1 MNGLSTGQSSS
12 HQGIDH
18 LREIDRVKVAGT
30 NPGIAIIPREDN
42 SRNAPLER
50 RRDVRYKCEGTAE
63 FHAEGIDVRT
73 RAALSDISR
82 SGCYLE
88 MQATSAVDTL
98 VDLLI
103 TVNGT
108 GVRVKGIVRTS
119 YPLLGMGIAF
129 TEISKEAQE
138 QLEKLIL
145 SCAGEASPAV
155 SGTNATQPVLA
166 APVLAAPDLLMIMD
180 AGAALNALAKFF
192 QNSQTLTREE
202 FSLLVSK
209 NQDRNSGRQS

>member
-1 MNGLSTGQSSS
+1 MPANNTNATASASPAVSPEQNANTG
-12 HQGIDH
+12 
-18 LREIDRVKVAGT
+18 T
-30 NPGIAIIPREDN
+30 PPGANQTDED
-42 SRNAPLER
+42 
-50 RRDVRYKCEGTAE
+50 K
-63 FHAEGIDVRT
+63 
-73 RAALSDISR
+73 
-82 SGCYLE
+82 
-88 MQATSAVDTL
+88 
-98 VDLLI
+98 
-103 TVNGT
+103 
-108 GVRVKGIVRTS
+108 K
-119 YPLLGMGIAF
+119 
-129 TEISKEAQE
+129 KAQE